1 MSKKRNASFMM
12 KKYRSSVGTEILT
25 PLEFIMP
32 HIFEKLM
39 GFPMFEAKKYDKSSI
54 TSLFVCV

>member
-1 MSKKRNASFMM
+1 M
-12 KKYRSSVGTEILT
+12 KKYLSSVGTEILI
-25 PLEFIMP
+25 PLEFIIP

-54 TSLFVCV
+54 NTLVIN